1 MKVTALTI
9 PTTKLAGAH
18 IQRSYT
24 SVGVHAYSYTPKS
37 MTLCPLIHKQILPT
51 FVIVECAENGALQLH
66 NANISGVLSICYN
79 STWRLVCD
87 DEWDTFDA
95 EFVCKQLGLE
105 YEGITY
111 TKM

>member
-18 IQRSYT
+18 VQQSEYRTRI
-24 SVGVHAYSYTPKS
+24 AIYTPKS